1 LSSPMYVCPFMA
13 LNNSLHILVE
23 QTFPL
28 RMSTSNVTVGMLVI
42 AGCAYWGS
50 GALPRSC

>member
-13 LNNSLHILVE
+13 LNNSLHILVD

-28 RMSTSNVTVGMLVI
+28 SECLLQT
-42 AGCAYWGS
+42 
-50 GALPRSC
+50 